1 MQSYLNKIPD
11 SEKTRLQNL
20 PIEEKVSMAKEVVK
34 AAYKQFGEKNIA
46 VAWTGGKDSTTLLW
60 IVKQAADELNEK
72 LPICEFIDEGDVFPE
87 IWEFVNEW
95 KEKWGVRL
103 HIYHNANV
111 SSQVNGK
118 IGEQVAVS
126 KLNERNRKEIER
138 LGYKGKFFPYEPESF
153 VGNHLMKTAMINK
166 FVEDFQI
173 KGYMAGIRWDE
184 QEARADE
191 TFFSFRQ
198 ATSCNPEHYRVF
210 PLLHFREKDIWEAIH
225 TFNIPFVKL
234 YKDGYRSLGA
244 RVTTQKADE
253 KPAWEQDLEH
263 TTERAGRRQDK
274 ENIMQRLRDLGYM

>member
-103 HIYHNANV
+103 HIY
-111 SSQVNGK
+111 
-118 IGEQVAVS
+118 
-126 KLNERNRKEIER
+126 
-138 LGYKGKFFPYEPESF
+138 
-153 VGNHLMKTAMINK
+153 
-166 FVEDFQI
+166 
-173 KGYMAGIRWDE
+173 
-184 QEARADE
+184 
-191 TFFSFRQ
+191 
-198 ATSCNPEHYRVF
+198 
-210 PLLHFREKDIWEAIH
+210 
-225 TFNIPFVKL
+225 
-234 YKDGYRSLGA
+234 
-244 RVTTQKADE
+244 
-253 KPAWEQDLEH
+253 
-263 TTERAGRRQDK
+263 
-274 ENIMQRLRDLGYM
+274 